1 MTFLS
6 HAPSIDIAKF
16 KVSVLKLLKLYLY
29 IFREEGKCLSF
40 ILQTYKKLQNKGKTK
55 ELET

>member
-6 HAPSIDIAKF
+6 LPPSIDIAKC
-16 KVSVLKLLKLYLY
+16 KVSMLKLLKLYLY
-29 IFREEGKCLSF
+29 LLRRRQMPQFYFGN
-40 ILQTYKKLQNKGKTK
+40 LQKLQNKGKTE

>member
-6 HAPSIDIAKF
+6 LASSIDIAKC
-16 KVSVLKLLKLYLY
+16 KVSMIKLLKLYLY

-40 ILQTYKKLQNKGKTK
+40 ILETYKKLQKKGKIE

>member
-6 HAPSIDIAKF
+6 LTPSIDIAKC
-16 KVSVLKLLKLYLY
+16 KVSMLKLFELYLY
-29 IFREEGKCLSF
+29 ISF
-40 ILQTYKKLQNKGKTK
+40 EKKANASVFGNLQKLQNKGETE

>member
-6 HAPSIDIAKF
+6 LAPSIDIAKC
-16 KVSVLKLLKLYLY
+16 KISMLKLLKLYY
-29 IFREEGKCLSF
+29 ISF
-40 ILQTYKKLQNKGKTK
+40 EKKANASVLFWKLTKKLQNKGKTE

>member
-6 HAPSIDIAKF
+6 LAMSIGKAKC
-16 KVSVLKLLKLYLY
+16 KVSMLKLLKLYLY
-29 IFREEGKCLSF
+29 IFREEGKRLSF
-40 ILQTYKKLQNKGKTK
+40 ILETYKKLKNKGKTE

>member
-6 HAPSIDIAKF
+6 LALSIDIAKC

-40 ILQTYKKLQNKGKTK
+40 ILETYEKLQNKGKTE